1 MAKERK
7 DNFNYVVE
15 EGFDHIIAEGGN
27 SSINVRRISW
37 NDHPYKLDIRRYS
50 YKDGKESMLKGI
62 SLSDEA
68 AGNLAVVLIE
78 NGYGDTK
85 NLLDAISKRSDFK
98 EVLKTQIDNFDGN
111 DEEEEYY
118 DPNELLSRYGVA
130 IEDDE

>member
-7 DNFNYVVE
+7 EIKYAIE
-15 EGFDHIIAEGGN
+15 EGFDHIISEGGN

-62 SLSDEA
+62 SLDDKA
-68 AGNLAVVLIE
+68 AGNLAVILIE
-78 NGYGDTK
+78 NGYGETK
-85 NLLDAISKRSDFK
+85 DLLDAVSKRSDFK
-98 EVLKTQIDNFDGN
+98 EVLKTQIDNLDDN
-111 DEEEEYY
+111 NEEEEYY
-118 DPNELLSRYGVA
+118 DPNELLSRYGVI

>member
-7 DNFNYVVE
+7 EIKYEIE
-15 EGFDHIIAEGGN
+15 EGFDHIISEGGN

-62 SLSDEA
+62 SLDDEA

-78 NGYGDTK
+78 NGYGETK
-85 NLLDAISKRSDFK
+85 DLLNAISKRSDFK
-98 EVLKTQIDNFDGN
+98 DVLKTQIDNSN
-111 DEEEEYY
+111 DDNEEEEYY